1 MANTEKIK
9 ELTDKIR
16 KDLQITPYATMET
29 VDTILEIIDLKIA
42 DAVSGDGDSAQVNW
56 DDVQG
61 KPNMDDYAKKSE
73 LSTYAQKSELLQT
86 ITLSGTT
93 NGSGTA
99 EGTECNITTT
109 AGE

>member
-1 MANTEKIK
+1 M
-9 ELTDKIR
+9 
-16 KDLQITPYATMET
+16 
-29 VDTILEIIDLKIA
+29 DTILEIIDLKIA
-42 DAVSGDGDSAQVNW
+42 DAVSGGSSAQVNL

-61 KPNMDDYAKKSE
+61 KPNMDDYAQKSE
-73 LSTYAQKSELLQT
+73 LSTYAQKSELLKT

-93 NGSGTA
+93 NGSGTV